1 MKNQKIDP
9 ILQKRIKDLDK
20 KMVVKIIISFDDIK
34 KRDNFITKNKKLD
47 IFKKFDCIPSVSLK
61 LKKDE
66 ILAFEKEELVKRIE
80 EDQQLYLSISEI
92 DTILNLNRI
101 KTSQVT
107 HTGKNVT
114 IGIIDDGID
123 DSFPSISNNV
133 KHIRNSADLKKYR
146 GNQITHG
153 TIMASLI
160 NNQFITENL
169 TTIGI
174 APDSKLIDFDISN
187 LENEFYFSDI
197 LRIFDIII
205 TQEVKLDVLLIS
217 LITKNPSD
225 GKDILSKTCD
235 MLVDRGI
242 IIVCPSGNYG
252 PDPTSIGSPAAANKV
267 ISIGSITKNFNVAGY
282 SGRGPTVDNRL
293 KPDFCLPGSKIE
305 IPLSEDLKTT
315 VTGSSVSAAIGTGLI
330 ALIKEYRP
338 HLPHNELFIL
348 LQKYSIDLEL
358 DKYSQGYGILNT
370 SAIFEEYNLIH
381 EKIIP
386 YDYLIKKSLK
396 ITIGF
401 ILILIV
407 LFYLFYFFRID

>member
-1 MKNQKIDP
+1 MKNQKIDS
-9 ILQKRIKDLDK
+9 ILQKRIKNLDEK
-20 KMVVKIIISFDDIK
+20 ILVKIILSFDEIK
-34 KRDNFITKNKKLD
+34 KRDNFITKNKNLD
-47 IFKKFDCIPSVSLK
+47 ILNKIDCIPSISLK

-66 ILAFEKEELVKRIE
+66 ILAFEKEILIKRIE
-80 EDQQLYLSISEI
+80 EDQQLYPTISEI
-92 DTILNLNRI
+92 DTILDLKRI
-101 KTSQVT
+101 KSSQVT

-123 DSFPSISNNV
+123 DTFPSITNNV
-133 KHIRNSADLKKYR
+133 KHIRNSGDLKKYR

-153 TIMASLI
+153 TIMASII

-169 TTIGI
+169 ISIGI

-197 LRIFDIII
+197 LRVLDIII
-205 TQEVKLDVLLIS
+205 AQEIKLDVLLIS

-225 GKDILSKTCD
+225 GKDILSKACD
-235 MLVDRGI
+235 MIVDRGI

-252 PDPTSIGSPAAANKV
+252 PDPNSIGSPAAANKV
-267 ISIGSITKNFNVAGY
+267 ISIGSITKNFSVAEY

-338 HLPHNELFIL
+338 HLSHDDLFNL

-370 SAIFEEYNLIH
+370 SMIFEEYNLIH

-386 YDYLIKKSLK
+386 YGYLIKKSLK

-407 LFYLFYFFRID
+407 LFYFFYFFKID